1 MININSLSKEY
12 VMGDNKL
19 LALDNIDLSI
29 NEGDFVS
36 IMGSSG
42 SGKSTLMNIIGC
54 LDVPSSGEYH
64 FRNNNVSTLNSNK
77 LAELRNKDI
86 GFVFQNFNLLPRL
99 NAQENVVLPLLYS
112 GKNLKERNQL
122 AIEAL
127 ESVGLKDRVHHRP
140 NQLSGGQQQRVSIAR
155 AIAGSPKLILADE
168 PTGALDSK
176 TGLEIMKILNDLNAK
191 GITIVL
197 VTHED
202 DIANYGSR
210 IIKMKDGKIL
220 EDKKMS
226 ITDLISL
233 TKSLRSNILRSILT
247 SLGIIIGVSS
257 VITMISI
264 GSGARIEVE
273 QQIERFGSNNLIVRS
288 QSSSNRGVSMGA
300 NSVNTLTLK
309 DMEALKEELPAIK
322 AIAPRVSLS
331 TQIVANGNNWLA
343 TVTGTTNDYFDLG
356 NWKFENGRSF
366 EEEELNSGSRVAI
379 IGKTVQKNLFD
390 TDSPIDEVI
399 RINKVPLLS

>member
-1 MININSLSKEY
+1 MIIETRDIKRFFTMGSSTVEALKGINFSVKPGEFI
-12 VMGDNKL
+12 
-19 LALDNIDLSI
+19 A
-29 NEGDFVS
+29 
-36 IMGSSG
+36 IMGPSG
-42 SGKSTLMNIIGC
+42 SGKTTLMNIIGC

-64 FRNNNVSTLNSNK
+64 FRDNNVSTLNSNK

-220 EDKKMS
+220 EDKK
-226 ITDLISL
+226 
-233 TKSLRSNILRSILT
+233 N
-247 SLGIIIGVSS
+247 V
-257 VITMISI
+257 
-264 GSGARIEVE
+264 
-273 QQIERFGSNNLIVRS
+273 NN
-288 QSSSNRGVSMGA
+288 
-300 NSVNTLTLK
+300 
-309 DMEALKEELPAIK
+309 
-322 AIAPRVSLS
+322 
-331 TQIVANGNNWLA
+331 
-343 TVTGTTNDYFDLG
+343 
-356 NWKFENGRSF
+356 
-366 EEEELNSGSRVAI
+366 
-379 IGKTVQKNLFD
+379 
-390 TDSPIDEVI
+390 
-399 RINKVPLLS
+399 

>member
-1 MININSLSKEY
+1 MIIKTENLTKDYETGTQVVSALKGINLSVEKGEF
-12 VMGDNKL
+12 L
-19 LALDNIDLSI
+19 
-29 NEGDFVS
+29 S
-36 IMGSSG
+36 IMGPSG
-42 SGKSTLMNIIGC
+42 SGKTTLMNIIGC

-64 FRNNNVSTLNSNK
+64 FRDNNVSTLNSNK

-112 GKNLKERNQL
+112 GKNLKERNKL

-220 EDKKMS
+220 EDKK
-226 ITDLISL
+226 
-233 TKSLRSNILRSILT
+233 N
-247 SLGIIIGVSS
+247 V
-257 VITMISI
+257 
-264 GSGARIEVE
+264 
-273 QQIERFGSNNLIVRS
+273 NN
-288 QSSSNRGVSMGA
+288 
-300 NSVNTLTLK
+300 
-309 DMEALKEELPAIK
+309 
-322 AIAPRVSLS
+322 
-331 TQIVANGNNWLA
+331 
-343 TVTGTTNDYFDLG
+343 
-356 NWKFENGRSF
+356 
-366 EEEELNSGSRVAI
+366 
-379 IGKTVQKNLFD
+379 
-390 TDSPIDEVI
+390 
-399 RINKVPLLS
+399 

>member
-19 LALDNIDLSI
+19 LALDKVDLSI

-54 LDVPSSGEYH
+54 LDVPSSGNYL
-64 FRNNNVSTLNSNK
+64 FRDNDISTLNSNK

-99 NAQENVVLPLLYS
+99 NALENVVLPLLYS
-112 GKNLKERNQL
+112 GLNLKERNRL
-122 AIEAL
+122 ALEAL
-127 ESVGLKDRVHHRP
+127 ESVGLKERVKHKP

-155 AIAGSPKLILADE
+155 AIAGAPKLILADE

-176 TGLEIMKILNDLNAK
+176 TGLEIMKILNDLNSQ

-220 EDKKMS
+220 ED
-226 ITDLISL
+226 
-233 TKSLRSNILRSILT
+233 R
-247 SLGIIIGVSS
+247 
-257 VITMISI
+257 
-264 GSGARIEVE
+264 
-273 QQIERFGSNNLIVRS
+273 
-288 QSSSNRGVSMGA
+288 
-300 NSVNTLTLK
+300 
-309 DMEALKEELPAIK
+309 
-322 AIAPRVSLS
+322 
-331 TQIVANGNNWLA
+331 
-343 TVTGTTNDYFDLG
+343 
-356 NWKFENGRSF
+356 
-366 EEEELNSGSRVAI
+366 
-379 IGKTVQKNLFD
+379 KNVD
-390 TDSPIDEVI
+390 
-399 RINKVPLLS
+399 N